1 MPTLSYLNHD
11 MISLRKELEYF
22 INYFE
27 KKGAIYLEIPTLLES
42 DLLLDLYGEE
52 INSRTYILNDPIK
65 GNLMLRPDFTV
76 PIVLMHIKNNQD
88 RAEYCY
94 SGKVWRKQDY
104 SSLRPSEYLQ
114 VGIECFGGKDIAE
127 EDARVFSIIR
137 KAVNSID
144 LKIVTG
150 DLGILRSAINGLE
163 INTRCKKALL
173 RQLWRPKR
181 FLQVLEYFSHN
192 SNLVNNEKNKIIEL
206 FNSGKLLDKLK
217 NFESIIGLRTKKDI
231 LERVSELSNDILN
244 NQLKDIDLKLLRDLL
259 KISCPLTQAH
269 QKINNSTYS
278 HEYLKKS
285 ALLLEKRL
293 ECLSELDI
301 DVKNIDFE
309 VSFGRTSLEYYDG
322 FVFEMMSKKPYNSI
336 ALAQGGRYN
345 ELTRILSQLEGCQK
359 SPNSVG
365 GIIRPEILQS
375 IK

>member
-1 MPTLSYLNHD
+1 MPTLSYLNQD

-27 KKGAIYLEIPTLLES
+27 EKGAIYLEIPTLLES

-114 VGIECFGGKDIAE
+114 VGIECFGGKDIAK

>member
-217 NFESIIGLRTKKDI
+217 NFESIIGLRTKNDI

>member
-22 INYFE
+22 TNYFE

>member
-1 MPTLSYLNHD
+1 MPTLSYLNQD

-27 KKGAIYLEIPTLLES
+27 EKGAIYLEIPTLLES

-104 SSLRPSEYLQ
+104 SNLRPSEYLQ

-293 ECLSELDI
+293 DCLSELDI